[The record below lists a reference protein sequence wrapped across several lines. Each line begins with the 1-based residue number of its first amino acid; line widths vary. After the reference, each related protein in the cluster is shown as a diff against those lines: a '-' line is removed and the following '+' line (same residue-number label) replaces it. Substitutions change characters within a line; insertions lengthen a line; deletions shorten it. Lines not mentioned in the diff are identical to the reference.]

1 PSGRSAWSIGHQTAC
16 FDVLP
21 KGVRSAGIS
30 SVVWCSGFR
39 YDFAWV
45 KLPILNDA
53 GEPLHQR
60 GVTQCPGLY
69 FLGLRRTYAV
79 SCWRASATM
88 RLLLPNRSPRDIRTL
103 APSRAGHGH
112 HPLLRARR
120 ERPRRRRAAEQSDE
134 LAPLHSITSSA
145 KASNLAGASIS
156 RALAV
161 LML

>member
-1 PSGRSAWSIGHQTAC
+1 MGLPCSAGCVGLWTRSSSLRLTSKTPWCRGTPGSHHSRNGWMTTRKKNGLAWSEEKLIEEPPPS
-16 FDVLP
+16 LP
-21 KGVRSAGIS
+21 PLSRPITELDLRSAGIS

-79 SCWRASATM
+79 SSA
-88 RLLLPNRSPRDIRTL
+88 L
-103 APSRAGHGH
+103 
-112 HPLLRARR
+112 
-120 ERPRRRRAAEQSDE
+120 
-134 LAPLHSITSSA
+134 
-145 KASNLAGASIS
+145 LAGVGNDAAFIAEHIS
-156 RALAV
+156 TRQ
-161 LML
+161 